1 MAANE
6 TQIRIAAVDATKQ
19 AFQSVNKNLN
29 GLSGTIKR
37 VAAPL
42 AALFA
47 GIGAASVI
55 KETAAYAKEVER
67 LSQVSGVGVER
78 FQELAFAADRVGVS
92 QEKLGDIFKDVS
104 DKVGDFIQT
113 GGGGM
118 ADFFENIAPQVGV
131 TADQFRKLNGADA
144 LQLYVSSLQKANV
157 SQNDMTFYLE
167 AIASD
172 ASYLLPLLRNN
183 GEAMGILGEEARSL
197 GAVLNAEAIVEAKNL
212 SDNMDRMNAV
222 FKSLG
227 RTLGNVVI
235 PFLNSAAEN
244 FLALNRVIAD
254 RGGILETMGDFFNVM
269 DDLKLKKVNQ
279 ELEKVNRF
287 LEMGSIE
294 RKFFTFMSEEEL
306 LAEKARLEEARAA
319 FEKMVSPSKQLAID
333 FEANLEALRK
343 RHQALSEATRTVEN
357 AEGSGRDTREK
368 LNQITEQLT
377 DRNKELVDVYNKT
390 RAPVDTLNDSL
401 AQADRLYQENSISL
415 DQYMTLLE
423 QANEKYDSSVQKTA
437 LAKTG
442 LQEYADAAR
451 NLGNQLDSVA
461 VRSLQGLENALVGV
475 MMGTVSVKDAFKS
488 MASSIISDLIRIYI
502 QRAIV
507 GPIADAIFGP
517 LQFAGARAMGG
528 SVQAGKPYLV
538 GEKGPEM
545 FVPSSSGGIVP
556 NNRMDG
562 GGGGTVV
569 INQSLN
575 FALGVQQT
583 VRAEVMNMMPQI
595 TNATKSAVADARL
608 RGGSYAGAFR

>member
-29 GLSGTIKR
+29 TLSGTIKR

-222 FKSLG
+222 FKSIG
-227 RTLGNVVI
+227 RTLGNIVI

-269 DDLKLKKVNQ
+269 DDLKLKKVNE

-287 LEMGSIE
+287 LEMTPFA
-294 RKFFTFMSEEEL
+294 RKAQLLSFMSDEQL
-306 LAEKARLEEARAA
+306 LAEKARLEEARAS

-333 FEANLEALRK
+333 FGANLEALRK
-343 RHQALSEATRTVEN
+343 RHKELSESMRKGPTENGPMTGSMTELNKVIAIQKAKAAELRKIYEQTR
-357 AEGSGRDTREK
+357 S
-368 LNQITEQLT
+368 
-377 DRNKELVDVYNKT
+377 
-390 RAPVDTLNDSL
+390 PVDKLSDAL
-401 AQADRLYQENSISL
+401 WRAQDAYDNLGIST
-415 DQYMTLLE
+415 DQYLTLVE
-423 QANEKYDSSVQKTA
+423 QANEAYDSTVIKTDRATDA
-437 LAKTG
+437 LR
-442 LQEYADAAR
+442 QYAEAA
-451 NLGNQLDSVA
+451 QDVK
-461 VRSLQGLENALVGV
+461 RSLQDAAMNGVKRLEDSLTSVL
-475 MMGTVSVKDAFKS
+475 MGTMSVKDAFRN
-488 MASSIISDLIRIYI
+488 MALSIVEDLIRIQI
-502 QRAIV
+502 QKSIT
-507 GPIADAIFGP
+507 GPIADALSGMF
-517 LQFAGARAMGG
+517 RAQGG
-528 SVQAGKPYLV
+528 SVQVGKPYIV
-538 GEKGPEM
+538 GEKGPEL

-556 NNRMDG
+556 NNKLG
-562 GGGGTVV
+562 GGDAGGTVI
-569 INQSLN
+569 INQTLN

-583 VRAEVMNMMPQI
+583 VRAEVMNLMPQI
-595 TNATKSAVADARL
+595 SNAAKSAVADARL
-608 RGGSYAGAFR
+608 RGGSFAGAFR

>member
-144 LQLYVSSLQKANV
+144 LQLYVSSLEKANV
-157 SQNDMTFYLE
+157 SQNEMTFHLE

-172 ASYLLPLLRNN
+172 ASFLLPLLQKN
-183 GEAMGILGEEARSL
+183 GEAMGMLGEEARSL
-197 GAVLNAEAIVEAKNL
+197 GAVLSAEAIIEAKNL

-222 FKSLG
+222 FKSVG
-227 RTLGNVVI
+227 RTLGNLVI

-306 LAEKARLEEARAA
+306 LAEKARLEEARVA

-343 RHQALSEATRTVEN
+343 RHQALSEATRTVQN

-368 LNQITEQLT
+368 LNQITEELT
-377 DRNKELVDVYNKT
+377 ARNKELVDVYNKT
-390 RAPVDTLNDSL
+390 RAPVDVLNDSL
-401 AQADRLYQENSISL
+401 SRANDLYKQNFISL

-423 QANEKYDSSVQKTA
+423 QANEAYDSTVIKTDRATNA
-437 LAKTG
+437 LR
-442 LQEYADAAR
+442 QYADAA
-451 NLGNQLDSVA
+451 QDVK
-461 VRSLQGLENALVGV
+461 RSLQDAAMNGVKRLEDSLTSVF
-475 MMGTVSVKDAFKS
+475 MGTMSVKDAFRS
-488 MASSIISDLIRIYI
+488 MALSIVEDLIRIQI
-502 QRAIV
+502 QRAVV
-507 GPIADAIFGP
+507 GPIADVLGGMF
-517 LQFAGARAMGG
+517 RAQGG
-528 SVQAGKPYLV
+528 SVTVGQPYVV
-538 GEKGPEM
+538 GEKGPEL
-545 FVPSSSGGIVP
+545 FVPSSSGSIVP
-556 NNRMDG
+556 NNKMGGGDG
-562 GGGGTVV
+562 GGGVV
-569 INQSLN
+569 INQTLN

-595 TNATKSAVADARL
+595 TNATKSAVADARM
-608 RGGSYAGAFR
+608 RGGSFSGAFR

>member
-29 GLSGTIKR
+29 TLSGTIKR

-47 GIGAASVI
+47 GIGAASII

-222 FKSLG
+222 FKSIG
-227 RTLGNVVI
+227 RTLGNIVI

-294 RKFFTFMSEEEL
+294 RKLFTFMSEEEL
-306 LAEKARLEEARAA
+306 LAEKGRLEEARAA
-319 FEKMVSPSKQLAID
+319 FENMVSPSKQLAID

-343 RHQALSEATRTVEN
+343 RHQALAESLRAVETSEGN
-357 AEGSGRDTREK
+357 GRNNREK
-368 LNQITEQLT
+368 LNQITEELT
-377 DRNKELVDVYNKT
+377 ARNKELVDVYNKT
-390 RAPVDTLNDSL
+390 RAPVDVLNDSL
-401 AQADRLYQENSISL
+401 SRANDLYKQNFISL
-415 DQYMTLLE
+415 DQYMTLIE
-423 QANEKYDSSVQKTA
+423 QANEAYDSTVIKTDRATNA
-437 LAKTG
+437 LR
-442 LQEYADAAR
+442 QYADAA
-451 NLGNQLDSVA
+451 QDVKK
-461 VRSLQGLENALVGV
+461 SLQDAAMNGVKRLEDSLTSVF
-475 MMGTVSVKDAFKS
+475 MGTMSVKDAFRN
-488 MASSIISDLIRIYI
+488 MALSIVEDLIRIQI
-502 QRAIV
+502 QRSIT
-507 GPIADAIFGP
+507 GPIADALSGMF
-517 LQFAGARAMGG
+517 RAQGG
-528 SVQAGKPYLV
+528 SVTVGKPYVV

-545 FVPSSSGGIVP
+545 FVPSSSGSIVP
-556 NNRMDG
+556 NNKMG
-562 GGGGTVV
+562 GGDGGGTVV

-583 VRAEVMNMMPQI
+583 VRAEVMNMLPQI
-595 TNATKSAVADARL
+595 TNAAKSAVADARM
-608 RGGSYAGAFR
+608 RGGSFAGAFR

>member
-29 GLSGTIKR
+29 TLSGTIKR

-222 FKSLG
+222 FKSIG
-227 RTLGNVVI
+227 RTLGNIVI

-294 RKFFTFMSEEEL
+294 RKLFTFMSEEEL
-306 LAEKARLEEARAA
+306 LAEKGRLEEARAA

-343 RHQALSEATRTVEN
+343 RHQALAESLRAVETSEGN
-357 AEGSGRDTREK
+357 GRDNREK
-368 LNQITEQLT
+368 LNQITEELT
-377 DRNKELVDVYNKT
+377 ARNKELVDVYNKT
-390 RAPVDTLNDSL
+390 RAPVDVLNDSL
-401 AQADRLYQENSISL
+401 SRANDLYKENFISL
-415 DQYMTLLE
+415 DQYMTLIE
-423 QANEKYDSSVQKTA
+423 QANEAYDSTVIKTDRATNA
-437 LAKTG
+437 LR
-442 LQEYADAAR
+442 QYADAA
-451 NLGNQLDSVA
+451 QDVKK
-461 VRSLQGLENALVGV
+461 SLQDAAMNGVKRLEDSLTSVF
-475 MMGTVSVKDAFKS
+475 MGTMSVKDAFRN
-488 MASSIISDLIRIYI
+488 MALSIVEDLIRIQI
-502 QRAIV
+502 QRSIT
-507 GPIADAIFGP
+507 GPIADALSGMF
-517 LQFAGARAMGG
+517 RAQGG
-528 SVQAGKPYLV
+528 SVTVGKPYVV

-545 FVPSSSGGIVP
+545 FVPSSSGSIVP
-556 NNRMDG
+556 NNKMG
-562 GGGGTVV
+562 GGDGGGTVV

-583 VRAEVMNMMPQI
+583 VRAEVMNMLPQI
-595 TNATKSAVADARL
+595 TNAAKSAVADARM
-608 RGGSYAGAFR
+608 RGGSFAGAFR

>member
-29 GLSGTIKR
+29 TLSGTIKR

-222 FKSLG
+222 FKSVG
-227 RTLGNVVI
+227 RTLGNLVI

-294 RKFFTFMSEEEL
+294 RKFFTFMSEEQL
-306 LAEKARLEEARAA
+306 LEEKARLEEARTA

-343 RHQALSEATRTVEN
+343 RHQALSEATRAVETS
-357 AEGSGRDTREK
+357 EGSGRDTREK
-368 LNQITEQLT
+368 LNQITEELT
-377 DRNKELVDVYNKT
+377 ARNKELVDVYNKT
-390 RAPVDTLNDSL
+390 RAPVDVLNDSL
-401 AQADRLYQENSISL
+401 SRANDLYKQNFISL
-415 DQYMTLLE
+415 DQYMTLIE
-423 QANEKYDSSVQKTA
+423 QANEAYDSTVIKTDRATNA
-437 LAKTG
+437 LR
-442 LQEYADAAR
+442 QYADAA
-451 NLGNQLDSVA
+451 QDVK
-461 VRSLQGLENALVGV
+461 RSLQDAAMNGVKRLEDSLTSVF
-475 MMGTVSVKDAFKS
+475 MGTMSVKDAFRS
-488 MASSIISDLIRIYI
+488 MALSIVEDLIRIQI
-502 QRAIV
+502 QRSIT
-507 GPIADAIFGP
+507 GPIADALSGMF
-517 LQFAGARAMGG
+517 RAQGG
-528 SVQAGKPYLV
+528 SVTVGQPYVV
-538 GEKGPEM
+538 GEKGPEL
-545 FVPSSSGGIVP
+545 FVPSSSGSIVP
-556 NNRMDG
+556 NNKMG
-562 GGGGTVV
+562 GGNGGGTVV

-583 VRAEVMNMMPQI
+583 VRAEVMNMLPQI
-595 TNATKSAVADARL
+595 TNAAKSAVADARM
-608 RGGSYAGAFR
+608 RGGSFAGAFR

>member
-222 FKSLG
+222 FKSVG
-227 RTLGNVVI
+227 RTLGNLVI

-294 RKFFTFMSEEEL
+294 RKLFTFMSEEQL

-343 RHQALSEATRTVEN
+343 RHQALSEATRAVETS
-357 AEGSGRDTREK
+357 EGSGRDTREK
-368 LNQITEQLT
+368 LNQITEELT
-377 DRNKELVDVYNKT
+377 ARNKELVDVYNKT
-390 RAPVDTLNDSL
+390 RAPVDVLNDSL
-401 AQADRLYQENSISL
+401 SRANDLYKQNFISL
-415 DQYMTLLE
+415 DQYMTLIE
-423 QANEKYDSSVQKTA
+423 QANEAYDSTVIKTDRATNA
-437 LAKTG
+437 LR
-442 LQEYADAAR
+442 QYADAA
-451 NLGNQLDSVA
+451 QDVKK
-461 VRSLQGLENALVGV
+461 SLQDAAMNGVKRLEDSLTSVF
-475 MMGTVSVKDAFKS
+475 MGTMSVKDAFRN
-488 MASSIISDLIRIYI
+488 MALSIVEDLIRIQI
-502 QRAIV
+502 QRSIT
-507 GPIADAIFGP
+507 GPIADALSGMF
-517 LQFAGARAMGG
+517 RAQGG
-528 SVQAGKPYLV
+528 SVTVGKPYVV

-545 FVPSSSGGIVP
+545 FVPSSSGSIIP
-556 NNRMDG
+556 NNKMG
-562 GGGGTVV
+562 GGDGGGTVV
-569 INQSLN
+569 INQTLN

-583 VRAEVMNMMPQI
+583 VRAEVMNMLPQI
-595 TNATKSAVADARL
+595 TNAAKSAVADARM
-608 RGGSYAGAFR
+608 RGGSFAGAFR